1 MRYKNLLGE
10 TIATELSDLKWGE
23 FRCTNC
29 NKVITEKDVIPND
42 KNQRITTN
50 SINFCSSKCRSEN
63 RLTYDRN
70 VRRIGWKIIAY
81 NGGCYTMAGEST
93 HPYFDLRQI
102 IQVQK
107 QL

>member
-1 MRYKNLLGE
+1 MLKQSILKQLHQFISMKNTYKMRYKNLLGE

-70 VRRIGWKIIAY
+70 VRRIG
-81 NGGCYTMAGEST
+81 
-93 HPYFDLRQI
+93 
-102 IQVQK
+102 
-107 QL
+107 

>member
-1 MRYKNLLGE
+1 MRYKNFLGE

-70 VRRIGWKIIAY
+70 VRRIGK
-81 NGGCYTMAGEST
+81 
-93 HPYFDLRQI
+93 
-102 IQVQK
+102 
-107 QL
+107 